1 MSGINKKS
9 TSKNQGCTTIG
20 IVENG
25 TRTHLTQ
32 SVQKLGTK
40 KPPKSK

>member
-1 MSGINKKS
+1 MSDMSKKP
-9 TSKNQGCTTIG
+9 TSKNQGTLTIG

-32 SVQKLGTK
+32 SVQKLGSK